1 MPRYL
6 TLHRWDVTPEEAAQI
21 QNDLRNRVQQTNGF
35 EPGDIKTVA
44 GVDCSLKDEGQAA
57 IVVLTFPGLEVVDRV
72 VATRKIDFPYV
83 PGLLSFREMPVI
95 LDAVDRLKEMP
106 DLLMVDGQGY
116 AHPRRFGIA
125 CHLGVFLDRPSLGC
139 AKSVLWGRF
148 DKEKLGP
155 NPGDQQPILD
165 YKTKETLGI
174 ALRSKVRTNPLI
186 ISIGH
191 KIDLPTAVDFVE
203 KCLRGYRLPETTR
216 GAHNF
221 AGSAEPF
228 PVAAADK
235 LAGDTGEHLEQG
247 KLF

>member
-6 TLHRWDVTPEEAAQI
+6 TLHRWDVSPEEAQAI
-21 QNDLRNRVQQTNGF
+21 QSDLCSRVQKTNGF
-35 EPGDIKTVA
+35 APGDIKTVA

-72 VATRKIDFPYV
+72 VATRKLDFPYV
-83 PGLLSFREMPVI
+83 PGLLSFREMPLI
-95 LDAVDRLKEMP
+95 LDAVDRLKELP
-106 DLLMVDGQGY
+106 DLFMLDGQGY

-139 AKSVLWGRF
+139 AKSVLWGKY

-165 YKTKETLGI
+165 YKTKETIGI

-191 KIDLPTAVDFVE
+191 KIDLPTSVEFVQ

-221 AGSAEPF
+221 AGSAEGF
-228 PVAAADK
+228 PVAAHDPA
-235 LAGDTGEHLEQG
+235 TGETLEQG
-247 KLF
+247 TLF